1 MRVLKVNRFWP
12 ALAVAFGAALVIV
25 TAASAD
31 GGRIPFYA
39 LGFATSGDTGEVDA
53 AGQSGRYVV
62 KDRTI
67 VGALID
73 PTTGSPNGSFSFTF
87 GTNVPLATQ
96 SGQIHGDGALN
107 LAQADGSIRSIATS
121 VAATATNVGAC
132 ALTSPIGD
140 PTQNF
145 LLSISEQLEVTGG
158 FTFTNGDQ
166 GHGDVTA
173 TVCFVRDYVYNY
185 VVYGLVGVGE
195 GHIALFSGGVV
206 NLSGEWS
213 PS

>member
-53 AGQSGRYVV
+53 AGNSGRYVV

-67 VGALID
+67 TGALLD
-73 PTTGSPNGSFSFTF
+73 PTGGAFNGSFSFTF
-87 GTNVPLATQ
+87 GTNVPIETQ

-107 LAQADGSIRSIATS
+107 LVQADGSIRTIATS
-121 VAATATNVGAC
+121 VAATATNVGHC
-132 ALTSPIGD
+132 TQTSPVGD
-140 PTQNF
+140 PGQNF
-145 LLSISEQLEVTGG
+145 LLSYSEQLEVTGNL
-158 FTFTNGDQ
+158 TFTNGDQ

-173 TVCFVRDYVYNY
+173 TVCFVRDYVLSYILTG
-185 VVYGLVGVGE
+185 VAVGD
-195 GHIALFSGGVV
+195 GHVALFSGGLI